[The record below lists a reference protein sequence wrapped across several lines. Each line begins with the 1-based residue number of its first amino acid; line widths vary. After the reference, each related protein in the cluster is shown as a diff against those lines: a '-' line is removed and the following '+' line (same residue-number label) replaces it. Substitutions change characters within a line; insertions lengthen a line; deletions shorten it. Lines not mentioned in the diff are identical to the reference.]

1 MVPYRD
7 LNPRVT
13 VRSLF
18 FETAE
23 TLTFY
28 LDIILFEN
36 VPAQIANGVFSHSAA
51 ASSTL
56 LHVDPALRHTRYKG
70 QLVRHAIRFGSRQAG
85 GASRLCKAGPLMQMH
100 QLKLIEI
107 GKIIFVISIVHKH
120 KNALCDVSIVVYNS
134 SNTYRT

>member
-1 MVPYRD
+1 MFFRGNTKVVKQGTKYLSFESQTVSWRKWKKLKIGGSILAQTGFFLGGMVPYRD

-36 VPAQIANGVFSHSAA
+36 VPAQIANGVFLLIAA
-51 ASSTL
+51 AS
-56 LHVDPALRHTRYKG
+56 
-70 QLVRHAIRFGSRQAG
+70 
-85 GASRLCKAGPLMQMH
+85 
-100 QLKLIEI
+100 
-107 GKIIFVISIVHKH
+107 
-120 KNALCDVSIVVYNS
+120 
-134 SNTYRT
+134 